1 VPDEASEPR
10 GLSEVGKTSEK
21 TVTNA
26 KEQTKETE
34 EQREDGAIRCDICG
48 AESSSV
54 RRVALDRQYDRL
66 RKPHQVLYACPPC
79 SEKKERQRLGLERN

>member
-1 VPDEASEPR
+1 MNVDASETDEQDEA
-10 GLSEVGKTSEK
+10 
-21 TVTNA
+21 
-26 KEQTKETE
+26 
-34 EQREDGAIRCDICG
+34 GAIRCDICG

-54 RRVALDRQYDRL
+54 RRVALDGKYDRL

>member
-1 VPDEASEPR
+1 MNEAGET
-10 GLSEVGKTSEK
+10 GEK
-21 TVTNA
+21 TVTKNE
-26 KEQTKETE
+26 EQTEKRT
-34 EQREDGAIRCDICG
+34 EDGAIRCDICG

-79 SEKKERQRLGLERN
+79 SEKKERQRLGLERNYTPR

>member
-1 VPDEASEPR
+1 MTETD
-10 GLSEVGKTSEK
+10 
-21 TVTNA
+21 N
-26 KEQTKETE
+26 QTKT
-34 EQREDGAIRCDICG
+34 GAILCDICG

-79 SEKKERQRLGLERN
+79 SERKERQRLGLERR